1 MQAQTIKDFKP
12 LVIEKTANTPQIE
25 LDNLTGNLIF
35 SGRSIPE
42 NAANVYE
49 PILNWVTKYLPEAR
63 PTTNL
68 RINLE
73 YFNTS
78 SLLWLSKIFRIL
90 IRINK
95 PDYALIVHLYMPV
108 DDYNEIIEFED
119 IIDAFGPI
127 EDVLHTKLSNIGIKL
142 HGINTNNEIVTETL
156 VFI

>member
-1 MQAQTIKDFKP
+1 MQDQTIKDLKP
-12 LVIEKTANTPQIE
+12 LVIEKTANTPRIE

-78 SLLWLSKIFRIL
+78 SVLWLSKIFRIL
-90 IRINK
+90 IKINK
-95 PDYALIVHLYMPV
+95 PNYALIVHLYMPV
-108 DDYNEIIEFED
+108 DDYNEITEFED

-127 EDVLHTKLSNIGIKL
+127 EDVLHTNLSNIGIKL
-142 HGINTNNEIVTETL
+142 HGVSANNEIVKETL

>member
-1 MQAQTIKDFKP
+1 MEDQTIKDFKP

-78 SLLWLSKIFRIL
+78 SVLWLSKIFRIL

-95 PDYALIVHLYMPV
+95 PNYALIVHLYMPV
-108 DDYNEIIEFED
+108 DDYNEITEFED

-127 EDVLHTKLSNIGIKL
+127 EDVIHTKLSNIGIKL
-142 HGINTNNEIVTETL
+142 HGVSANNEIVKETL

>member
-1 MQAQTIKDFKP
+1 MQDQTIKDFKP

-49 PILNWVTKYLPEAR
+49 PVLNWVTKYLPEAR

-68 RINLE
+68 RLNLE

-78 SLLWLSKIFRIL
+78 SVLWLSKIFRIL

-95 PDYALIVHLYMPV
+95 PNYTLIVHLYMPV
-108 DDYNEIIEFED
+108 DDYNEITNFED

-127 EDVLHTKLSNIGIKL
+127 EDVLQTAISNIGIKL
-142 HGINTNNEIVTETL
+142 HGINTNNEIVKETL

>member
-1 MQAQTIKDFKP
+1 MQYQIIKDLKP
-12 LVIEKTANTPQIE
+12 LVIEKTANTPQVE

-35 SGRSIPE
+35 SGKSIPE

-49 PILNWVTKYLPEAR
+49 PIINWVTEYLPEAR
-63 PTTNL
+63 PITNL

-78 SLLWLSKIFRIL
+78 SVLWLSKIFRIL
-90 IRINK
+90 IKINK
-95 PDYALIVHLYMPV
+95 PDSSLIVHLYMSL
-108 DDYNEIIEFED
+108 DDYNEITDFED

-127 EDVLHTKLSNIGIKL
+127 EDVLHTTLSNIGIKL
-142 HGINTNNEIVTETL
+142 HGINTNNEIVKETL